1 MTCAFCDP
9 SFLKAFC
16 SSPARVKAM
25 TRKKTGGGL
34 GNSLTN
40 DRRKRGAQQAG
51 YNASGVAEGQ
61 AQRSVL
67 EQSSLDDFIA
77 KAECLGRILVGRS
90 VRSFETGAS
99 GARGLWPIASNS
111 IQKCLKNLETPYSA
125 LQHTSTCWELTSTFA
140 HDIT

>member
-1 MTCAFCDP
+1 
-9 SFLKAFC
+9 
-16 SSPARVKAM
+16 M

-77 KAECLGRILVGRS
+77 KAEWLAGIGAISILPW
-90 VRSFETGAS
+90 FDF
-99 GARGLWPIASNS
+99 
-111 IQKCLKNLETPYSA
+111 C
-125 LQHTSTCWELTSTFA
+125 C
-140 HDIT
+140 

>member
-1 MTCAFCDP
+1 
-9 SFLKAFC
+9 
-16 SSPARVKAM
+16 M

-77 KAECLGRILVGRS
+77 KAEWLGRNLEGRS
-90 VRSFETGAS
+90 VRSFDTAGQSAK
-99 GARGLWPIASNS
+99 LWPIASRNS
-111 IQKCLKNLETPYSA
+111 
-125 LQHTSTCWELTSTFA
+125 
-140 HDIT
+140 